1 MSHPSDTAADVPWYV
16 LPALVVAQF
25 AGTSLWFAINA
36 IVPDLQVSLQW
47 PATAVGTLTAALQFG
62 FIVGTLL
69 FALAMIAD
77 RFDPRWVFFLSS
89 LGGAALTI
97 VAWLRIDHYVVLL
110 MCRFLT
116 GLCLAGIYPVGM
128 KIAAQWFP
136 KGLGHALGWLVGALV
151 LGSASAHGL
160 RAVTAS
166 LPWETLMVAV
176 AVLAVAG
183 GLLVLSLCQ
192 RVPAQHRPVA
202 LTWSA
207 FGVMWTNRLVR
218 RPVLGY
224 FGHMWELYT
233 VWVLLP
239 FILGTRL
246 AGEPVLWWSFAIM
259 GSGALGCVIGGHLVA
274 KVGGVR
280 VATTQLGISGLCCLL
295 APLMLQAPDA
305 LFYAWLLVWGI
316 TVAGDSPQFSALTA
330 SRAPSH
336 LVGSIL
342 TMTNSIGFAISIVSI
357 LLSTQLAQHWP
368 LEVVLPLLAVG
379 PALGVW
385 AMR

>member
-1 MSHPSDTAADVPWYV
+1 MFRPSDAAAGVPWYV

-47 PATAVGTLTAALQFG
+47 PAAAVGTLTAALQFG

-166 LPWETLMVAV
+166 LPWETLMIAV

-183 GLLVLSLCQ
+183 GSLVLSLHQ
-192 RVPAQHRPVA
+192 RVPTQHPPVA

-207 FGVMWTNRLVR
+207 FGVMWTNRSVR

-246 AGEPVLWWSFAIM
+246 VGEPVLWWSFAIM
-259 GSGALGCVIGGHLVA
+259 GSGALGCVVGGHLVA

-280 VATTQLGISGLCCLL
+280 VATTQLGVSGLCCLL

-305 LFYAWLLVWGI
+305 LFYAW
-316 TVAGDSPQFSALTA
+316 
-330 SRAPSH
+330 
-336 LVGSIL
+336 
-342 TMTNSIGFAISIVSI
+342 
-357 LLSTQLAQHWP
+357 
-368 LEVVLPLLAVG
+368 
-379 PALGVW
+379 
-385 AMR
+385 